1 MLKPQLYSLELGPDL
16 RKLIE
21 SSIFDALFGY
31 IAQHPP
37 AKGVHGTPS
46 LTVSQ
51 AKEILE
57 IALPQYRD
65 KVAASLGQ
73 KVQEGL
79 MPFKDV
85 GTLVHRWIHSSAR
98 FFRREGAS
106 VLREVLREPAEEQ
119 RFVRLWGDLFSRSL
133 LREIHTSGLLEKRES
148 LESCDLAVECLRLW
162 VQDLARK
169 LGSVQAEEFS
179 PGVFFLDTE
188 AELQGVIEWK
198 GRRLHLRGKPD
209 AIILNLATGHPEVC
223 EYKFGLQGQ
232 IELQIAQVLLYLR
245 LVNAIKGQ
253 AVKVGRLEIFR
264 VVPEPEEGAGS
275 EFPQRVD
282 AAFAGYIGNH
292 AAVRRLKVE
301 CTLALRQGNP
311 PRMPVNLMLCG
322 PGGLGK
328 TELARRVAKAL
339 DLPLVDIPA
348 NSVRDVDG
356 LLERV
361 DATLRTKGLEPVE
374 IGTDSGLPLLKY
386 PPLVIFL
393 DEVHELRRKADAFL
407 NMFEPKEKRAVGK
420 KAVGDFKDATL
431 LAATTDKGL
440 LPGPFLTRFRIIDLV
455 PYTAEEVAAI
465 IRPVFQNEDKAVD
478 EAFLVGLAKRS
489 RLNPREALERAKEML
504 SHHRFDGHAYPL
516 TQQGLERMSTE
527 VWQVDEHGLRQ
538 IDYKYLKALES
549 NPKGLNALVSLLPVG
564 REEIVN
570 VIEPYL
576 LQLETICQ
584 TGSGRELTE
593 RGRLVLRGRGG
604 SS

>member
-16 RKLIE
+16 RRRIE
-21 SSIFDALFGY
+21 PSIFDALFGY
-31 IAQHPP
+31 IAKHPA
-37 AKGVHGTPS
+37 AKQVGGTPS

-57 IALPQYRD
+57 IALPQYRE

-73 KVQEGL
+73 GVQEGFA
-79 MPFKDV
+79 PFKEI
-85 GTLVHRWIHSSAR
+85 GILVHQWIHSSVR

-106 VLREVLREPAEEQ
+106 ALREALQEPAEEQ
-119 RFVRLWGDLFSRSL
+119 RFARLWGALFSRSL
-133 LREIHTSGLLEKRES
+133 LRDIQTSGLLEKRES

-169 LGSVQAEEFS
+169 LSCVRAEAFS
-179 PGVFFLDTE
+179 PGVFLLDTE

-198 GRRLHLRGKPD
+198 GGRLHLRGKPD
-209 AIILNLATGHPEVC
+209 AILLNLATGHPEVC

-264 VVPEPEEGAGS
+264 VVPEPEEGPGS
-275 EFPQRVD
+275 EFPQQID

-301 CTLALRQGNP
+301 CTLALRQGSP

-348 NSVRDVDG
+348 GSVRDVDG

-361 DATLRTKGLEPVE
+361 DATLRTRGLEPVE

-420 KAVGDFKDATL
+420 KVMGDFKDAAI
-431 LAATTDKGL
+431 LAATPDKGL

-465 IRPVFQNEDKAVD
+465 IRPVFQNEGKAMD

-516 TQQGLERMSTE
+516 TQQGLERMSAE
-527 VWQVDEHGLRQ
+527 VWQVDEHGLRR

-576 LQLETICQ
+576 LQLETIRQ

>member
-1 MLKPQLYSLELGPDL
+1 MLKPQLYSLELGPEL
-16 RKLIE
+16 RKRIE
-21 SSIFDALFGY
+21 PSIFDALFGY
-31 IAQHPP
+31 IAEHPP
-37 AKGVHGTPS
+37 AKQVHGTPS

-57 IALPQYRD
+57 ITLPQYRQ
-65 KVAASLGQ
+65 KVAVSLG
-73 KVQEGL
+73 KKMQEDL

-85 GTLVHRWIHSSAR
+85 GTLVHQWIHSSVR

-106 VLREVLREPAEEQ
+106 ALRGVLQEPAQEQ
-119 RFVRLWGDLFSRSL
+119 RFVRLWGDLFSRLL
-133 LREIHTSGLLEKRES
+133 LREIQTSGLLEKRES

-162 VQDLARK
+162 VQDLVRK
-169 LGSVQAEEFS
+169 LGNVQAEEFS
-179 PGVFFLDTE
+179 PGAFFLDTE

-209 AIILNLATGHPEVC
+209 AIILNLATGYPEVC

-264 VVPEPEEGAGS
+264 VVPEPEEGPGS
-275 EFPQRVD
+275 EFPQQID

-489 RLNPREALERAKEML
+489 RLNPREVLERAKEML

-516 TQQGLERMSTE
+516 TQQGLERMSAE

-576 LQLETICQ
+576 LQLETIRQ

-593 RGRLVLRGRGG
+593 RGRLVLKDRGG